1 MITLMVVFGIALFS
15 QDNAEFIQDM
25 NEKKQ
30 WDCTF
35 TYVGKQNAR
44 PDVPHIAV
52 DNKYVYFS
60 MEPCDE

>member
-1 MITLMVVFGIALFS
+1 MIGLLFVTAFAMFS
-15 QDNAEFIQDM
+15 HDNAEFIQDM
-25 NEKKQ
+25 NDKLE

>member
-1 MITLMVVFGIALFS
+1 MIALIVVFSFAMFS

-25 NEKKQ
+25 NKKLE